1 MLEAPKRATKL
12 YVPPGPGCLSH
23 HAQSVCS
30 AANDFW
36 GKTYLN
42 FTGQKK
48 MTQELAILTGSSA
61 GATESFVV
69 VPFELVK
76 IKLQDK
82 NSTFAGPMDVLRTIV
97 RKDGLLGSP

>member
-1 MLEAPKRATKL
+1 MRPGTTTAPGGSQACHEIVSLHRLLITR
-12 YVPPGPGCLSH
+12 YSINREY
-23 HAQSVCS
+23 S

-36 GKTYLN
+36 GKTYMQL
-42 FTGQKK
+42 TGQSK

-76 IKLQDK
+76 IK
-82 NSTFAGPMDVLRTIV
+82 
-97 RKDGLLGSP
+97 